1 MKSVRLTLLFAILSC
16 CLSMAAQESFDIWSG
31 TDVKAKVNM
40 TPFLADGDNRP
51 AVIVCPGGSYFW
63 LDREPEG
70 VDVARWLQ
78 RSGIS
83 AFVLEYRVAGIEAF
97 ITHSRLLRR
106 GNRYPDMLLDLQ
118 RAIEIVRCDSSKF
131 HIDPRRVGVM
141 GFSAG
146 GHLVVLA
153 GERFDMFGHDR
164 DVRPDFI
171 VSIYPVVTF
180 THESMHRRSRRG
192 IMGEGS
198 AVNYEMADS
207 LSLERHV
214 RPDMPPVFLVNCKD
228 DPVVDYRNAVLLDS
242 ALTAAG
248 VEHRYIQYAT
258 GGHGFGCTAAKTS
271 AEAAAWPDT
280 FIDWFNNH
288 FSDNE

>member
-1 MKSVRLTLLFAILSC
+1 MS
-16 CLSMAAQESFDIWSG
+16 
-31 TDVKAKVNM
+31 
-40 TPFLADGDNRP
+40 
-51 AVIVCPGGSYFW
+51 GGSYFW
-63 LDREPEG
+63 LDRGTEG
-70 VDVARWLQ
+70 ADVARWLQ
-78 RSGIS
+78 RNGIS

-106 GNRYPDMLLDLQ
+106 GNRYPDMLLDIQ
-118 RAIEIVRCDSSKF
+118 RAIELVRCDSSKY
-131 HIDPRRVGVM
+131 HIDPHRVGVM

-153 GERFDMFGHDR
+153 AERFDAFGRGR
-164 DVRPDFI
+164 DVRPDF
-171 VSIYPVVTF
+171 VASIYPVVTF
-180 THESMHRRSRRG
+180 THESMHKRSRRG

-198 AVNYEMADS
+198 AINDAMADS

-214 RPDMPPVFLVNCKD
+214 RPDMSPVFLVNCKD
-228 DPVVDYRNAVLLDS
+228 DPVVDYRNSVLLDT

-271 AEAAAWPDT
+271 AEAATWPEA
-280 FIDWFNNH
+280 FIKWLNNN
-288 FSDNE
+288 FLDEE